1 MRDRPCPE
9 ALRSR
14 MGALAKRT
22 DIMTLDLGEEARY
35 SALLT
40 LSAQAWQLGGEELV
54 RRYQNQIAAFAGWL
68 KKQPTKPGGKQREE
82 MVVRSVLC
90 LTRHVSNGHAATYC
104 AETMLAAWR
113 QWPEFGSTLRAMVP
127 FFLQLPNEQ
136 LAAFWELILHIRRD
150 MPTGGHTD

>member
-14 MGALAKRT
+14 MGALAKRI
-22 DIMTLDLGEEARY
+22 DFIALDLGEEARY

-40 LSAQAWQLGGEELV
+40 LSAQAWQLGGEELIRKV
-54 RRYQNQIAAFAGWL
+54 QNQIAAFAGWL
-68 KKQPTKPGGKQREE
+68 KEQPTKAGARQREE
-82 MVVRSVLC
+82 MVVRCVLS
-90 LTRHVSNGHAATYC
+90 LTRHVPNGRAAALC
-104 AETMLAAWR
+104 AETMLAAWK
-113 QWPEFGSTLRAMVP
+113 QWPELGSTLRSMVP

-150 MPTGGHTD
+150 MPVGG